1 MFLGRPCSPA
11 HVAATSLLV
20 SFSPEKIGNCASPGP
35 PQRLDRVARVLESRH
50 LPPLLMINA
59 HSIAIAIAI
68 AIPSQDGPSDFARG
82 VERIESPV
90 AESQ

>member
-1 MFLGRPCSPA
+1 
-11 HVAATSLLV
+11 
-20 SFSPEKIGNCASPGP
+20 
-35 PQRLDRVARVLESRH
+35 
-50 LPPLLMINA
+50 MINA